1 MGKLKKYIPRSIL
14 LDTILYAFI
23 FVALYFI
30 LSLFKLM
37 FREWVVIVSAI
48 IIIVGFVIGMIQLFL
63 KSKKKVVIGVLISI
77 FIVLFL
83 LSTPIIY
90 LFVAFSYK
98 PEHIVV
104 KDEKKY
110 VAYVNGFLRTY
121 VNYYDYINIFVTGS
135 QKRIEEYYG
144 RGGFDPIKNKE
155 GYKYNIEK
163 TTYYDKNGNV
173 IKTDP

>member
-1 MGKLKKYIPRSIL
+1 M
-14 LDTILYAFI
+14 A
-23 FVALYFI
+23 A
-30 LSLFKLM
+30 
-37 FREWVVIVSAI
+37 
-48 IIIVGFVIGMIQLFL
+48 
-63 KSKKKVVIGVLISI
+63 
-77 FIVLFL
+77 
-83 LSTPIIY
+83 
-90 LFVAFSYK
+90 
-98 PEHIVV
+98 
-104 KDEKKY
+104 KKY

-155 GYKYNIEK
+155 EYKYNIEK